1 MRLLTLSGVLVVLLS
16 ALTVGQ
22 TPPDCWDCHRDKL
35 DRAAFE
41 SSVHNDL
48 ACTDCHSDVAEAF
61 PMSSGL
67 AGPLPKSARAVT
79 PAKPPSTNRAFMGAL
94 VPRGSAR
101 PLTAPTAT
109 LPTQSSRR
117 PIHARASSSAICPR
131 PADAATK
138 IQKSR
143 SASASPRAATP
154 HILRAITASPSNMGA
169 SSPPT
174 VPVATGAISS

>member
-16 ALTVGQ
+16 ALTAGQ

-48 ACTDCHSDVAEAF
+48 ACTDCHSDAQSVPHEQR
-61 PMSSGL
+61 PRRPSPQVC
-67 AGPLPKSARAVT
+67 AGCHPSQASEYQQSIHGRARAQGISEAAHCADCHSAHTVFSK
-79 PAKPPSTNRAFMGAL
+79 AD
-94 VPRGSAR
+94 PR
-101 PLTAPTAT
+101 
-109 LPTQSSRR
+109 SSVFVRNL
-117 PIHARASSSAICPR
+117 PR

-138 IQKSR
+138 IRESR